1 MNKPDNHIDRLF
13 KEKLNSTEAE
23 NPSGEAAWAKMN
35 TLLQAAGTATIE
47 EEKEEQRGAVIVWF
61 RQYSMAIAAALL
73 IALTGIASLVI
84 IQKENPKTNAIAMVE
99 SEEGNGTE
107 TVLPAP
113 TNNPN
118 GGKTTTETKNTAPVT
133 TNGTTVPAN
142 PSINGVLPNTN
153 KEVKPR
159 SIKREKKPSLR
170 KQYPDIARMQTLV
183 AMADVP
189 HNSAKMNASYAKF
202 MDKQEPVL
210 AEPNESEVATTKEEL
225 ANNSLSDFVMVPVKI
240 IYKGSLPS
248 AEQLAAYK
256 AEDRGDKVTPTKG
269 SVRNFFA
276 SLWRFKNG
284 EGSTTDVKE
293 NSKGLYA
300 VFSSTEEE

>member
-13 KEKLNSTEAE
+13 KEKLGATEAE
-23 NPSGEAAWAKMN
+23 NPSGEAAWAKLN
-35 TLLQAAGTATIE
+35 ALLQASGTTTIV
-47 EEKEEQRGAVIVWF
+47 EEKKEKRGAVIVWF
-61 RQYSMAIAAALL
+61 RQYSMAIAATLL

-84 IQKENPKTNAIAMVE
+84 IQRNNANNNTIAMVE
-99 SEEGNGTE
+99 TEGEGKNE

-118 GGKTTTETKNTAPVT
+118 GGKTTNDTKSTTTVT

-153 KEVKPR
+153 KEIKPR
-159 SIKREKKPSLR
+159 SNKKEKKPSLR

-183 AMADVP
+183 AMADLP
-189 HNSAKMNASYAKF
+189 QKSAKMNASYAKF

-210 AEPNESEVATTKEEL
+210 AEPNESEVATTKVEL
-225 ANNSLSDFVMVPVKI
+225 ANNSFNDVVMVPVKI

-276 SLWRFKNG
+276 SLWRFKKG

-300 VFSSTEEE
+300 VFSSSEEE

>member
-13 KEKLNSTEAE
+13 REKLNSTEAD

-35 TLLQAAGTATIE
+35 ALLQASGTTTTV
-47 EEKEEQRGAVIVWF
+47 EEKEEKLGAIIVWF

-84 IQKENPKTNAIAMVE
+84 IQRNNTNNNTIALVE
-99 SEEGNGTE
+99 TEGDGKNE

-113 TNNPN
+113 INNPN

-159 SIKREKKPSLR
+159 SIKKEKKPSLR

-189 HNSAKMNASYAKF
+189 QKSAIMNLSYSKLI
-202 MDKQEPVL
+202 DIQEPVL
-210 AEPNESEVATTKEEL
+210 AEPNESGVATTKEEM

-300 VFSSTEEE
+300 VFSSSEEE